1 MLSLEKDD
9 TNIETDLIS
18 RIQIELKS
26 SNTILNFIIY
36 DERVDPKFGNYEQQ
50 LLLKRYLF
58 LDHIWEQKNIKS
70 DLVKILLFNY
80 YQVKSQIPI
89 IKELKI
95 SNNWNQKDTQSPI
108 NNDDRCIK
116 SSNVKNN
123 EYNKYG
129 IPLGATLAEL
139 RGHQLGKLNLIAKK
153 KNENK
158 NDMKNKRDVI
168 DIEKNKMKSDI
179 TSKRKRCDSD
189 KTDDLLFVYPFDYN
203 IDEENKIT
211 QTFNELDGKSCLLQ
225 DGISIWTSP
234 VNSNGME
241 LSRKKVSMTNGN
253 GYITINKMDKER
265 IVTIPGVEYSMNH
278 WFNDVLVDFWMAW

>member
-1 MLSLEKDD
+1 MFSLKKDD
-9 TNIETDLIS
+9 ENIETDLIS

-80 YQVKSQIPI
+80 SQVKSQIPI

-108 NNDDRCIK
+108 NNDDRCII
-116 SSNVKNN
+116 SSNVKNV
-123 EYNKYG
+123 EYNNYG

-139 RGHQLGKLNLIAKK
+139 GGHQLGKLSLIAINNEKK
-153 KNENK
+153 
-158 NDMKNKRDVI
+158 
-168 DIEKNKMKSDI
+168 
-179 TSKRKRCDSD
+179 
-189 KTDDLLFVYPFDYN
+189 
-203 IDEENKIT
+203 
-211 QTFNELDGKSCLLQ
+211 
-225 DGISIWTSP
+225 
-234 VNSNGME
+234 
-241 LSRKKVSMTNGN
+241 
-253 GYITINKMDKER
+253 
-265 IVTIPGVEYSMNH
+265 
-278 WFNDVLVDFWMAW
+278 

>member
-18 RIQIELKS
+18 RLQIELKS
-26 SNTILNFIIY
+26 SNTIFNFIIY

-50 LLLKRYLF
+50 LLLNRYPF
-58 LDHIWEQKNIKS
+58 LDKIWEQNNIES
-70 DLVKILLFNY
+70 ALVKVLLINY
-80 YQVKSQIPI
+80 SQVKSQIPM
-89 IKELKI
+89 IKDLKI

-116 SSNVKNN
+116 SSNVKKV
-123 EYNKYG
+123 EYNDYG

-139 RGHQLGKLNLIAKK
+139 GGNQLGKLHLIAIN
-153 KNENK
+153 NEK
-158 NDMKNKRDVI
+158 QNDKKNKRVVI
-168 DIEKNKMKSDI
+168 DIEQNKMKSDI

-203 IDEENKIT
+203 IDEEYKIT

-265 IVTIPGVEYSMNH
+265 IVTIPGVEYSMDH
-278 WFNDVLVDFWMAW
+278 WFNDVLVDFWFFW

>member
-18 RIQIELKS
+18 RLQIELNS
-26 SNTILNFIIY
+26 SNTIFNFIIY
-36 DERVDPKFGNYEQQ
+36 DERVDPEFGNYEQQ
-50 LLLKRYLF
+50 LLLNRYPF
-58 LDHIWEQKNIKS
+58 LDKIWEQNNIES
-70 DLVKILLFNY
+70 ALVKVLLINY
-80 YQVKSQIPI
+80 SQVKSQIPM
-89 IKELKI
+89 IKDLKI

-116 SSNVKNN
+116 SSNVKNV

-139 RGHQLGKLNLIAKK
+139 RGHQLGKLILIAKN
-153 KNENK
+153 NEK
-158 NDMKNKRDVI
+158 QNDMKNKIVVI

-189 KTDDLLFVYPFDYN
+189 NTDDLLFVYPFDYN
-203 IDEENKIT
+203 IDEENEIT
-211 QTFNELDGKSCLLQ
+211 HTFNELDGKSCLLQ
-225 DGISIWTSP
+225 DGTSIWTSH
-234 VNSNGME
+234 VNPNGME

-253 GYITINKMDKER
+253 GYITINKIDKER

>member
-18 RIQIELKS
+18 RLQIELNS
-26 SNTILNFIIY
+26 SNTIFNFIIY
-36 DERVDPKFGNYEQQ
+36 DERVDPEFGNYEQQ
-50 LLLKRYLF
+50 LLLNRYPF
-58 LDHIWEQKNIKS
+58 LDKIWEQNNIES
-70 DLVKILLFNY
+70 ALVKVLLINY
-80 YQVKSQIPI
+80 SQVKSQIPM
-89 IKELKI
+89 IKDLKI

-116 SSNVKNN
+116 SSNVKKV
-123 EYNKYG
+123 EYNDYG

-139 RGHQLGKLNLIAKK
+139 GGNQLEKLRLIAIN
-153 KNENK
+153 NEK
-158 NDMKNKRDVI
+158 QNDKKNKRVVI
-168 DIEKNKMKSDI
+168 DIEQNKMKSDI

-203 IDEENKIT
+203 IDEEYKIT

>member
-18 RIQIELKS
+18 RLQIELNS
-26 SNTILNFIIY
+26 SNTIFNFIIY
-36 DERVDPKFGNYEQQ
+36 DERVDPEFGNYEQQ
-50 LLLKRYLF
+50 LLLNRYPF
-58 LDHIWEQKNIKS
+58 LDKIWEQNNIES
-70 DLVKILLFNY
+70 ALVKVLLINY
-80 YQVKSQIPI
+80 SQVKSQIPM
-89 IKELKI
+89 IKDLKI

-116 SSNVKNN
+116 SSNVKKV
-123 EYNKYG
+123 EYNDYG

-139 RGHQLGKLNLIAKK
+139 GGNQLEKLRLIAIN
-153 KNENK
+153 NEK
-158 NDMKNKRDVI
+158 QNDKKNKRVVI
-168 DIEKNKMKSDI
+168 DIEQNKMKSDI

-203 IDEENKIT
+203 IDEEYKIT

-278 WFNDVLVDFWMAW
+278 WFNDVLVDFWMVW

>member
-18 RIQIELKS
+18 RLQIELNS
-26 SNTILNFIIY
+26 SNTIFNFIIY
-36 DERVDPKFGNYEQQ
+36 DKRVDPQFGNYEQQ
-50 LLLKRYLF
+50 LLLNRYPF
-58 LDHIWEQKNIKS
+58 LDKIWEQNNIES
-70 DLVKILLFNY
+70 ALVKVLLINY
-80 YQVKSQIPI
+80 SQVKSQIPM
-89 IKELKI
+89 IKDLKI

-108 NNDDRCIK
+108 NNDDRCII
-116 SSNVKNN
+116 SSNVKNVG
-123 EYNKYG
+123 YNNYG

-139 RGHQLGKLNLIAKK
+139 GGNQLEKLRLIAIN
-153 KNENK
+153 NEK
-158 NDMKNKRDVI
+158 QNDKKNKRVVI
-168 DIEKNKMKSDI
+168 DIEQNKMKSDI

-203 IDEENKIT
+203 IDEEYKIT

-241 LSRKKVSMTNGN
+241 LSRKKVSMINWN
-253 GYITINKMDKER
+253 GYTTINKMDKER
-265 IVTIPGVEYSMNH
+265 IVTIPGVEYSMSH

>member
-1 MLSLEKDD
+1 MIKD
-9 TNIETDLIS
+9 
-18 RIQIELKS
+18 
-26 SNTILNFIIY
+26 
-36 DERVDPKFGNYEQQ
+36 
-50 LLLKRYLF
+50 
-58 LDHIWEQKNIKS
+58 
-70 DLVKILLFNY
+70 
-80 YQVKSQIPI
+80 
-89 IKELKI
+89 LKI

-116 SSNVKNN
+116 SSNVKKV
-123 EYNKYG
+123 EYNDYG

-139 RGHQLGKLNLIAKK
+139 GGNQLEKLRLIAIN
-153 KNENK
+153 NEK
-158 NDMKNKRDVI
+158 QNDKKNKRVVI
-168 DIEKNKMKSDI
+168 DIEQNKMKSDI

-203 IDEENKIT
+203 IDEEYKIT

-241 LSRKKVSMTNGN
+241 LSRKKVSMINWN
-253 GYITINKMDKER
+253 GYTTINKMDKER
-265 IVTIPGVEYSMNH
+265 IVTIPGVEYSMSH

>member
-18 RIQIELKS
+18 RLQIELNS
-26 SNTILNFIIY
+26 SNTIFNFIIY
-36 DERVDPKFGNYEQQ
+36 DKRVDPEFGNYEQQ

-58 LDHIWEQKNIKS
+58 LDHIWEQENIKS
-70 DLVKILLFNY
+70 DLVNILLFNY
-80 YQVKSQIPI
+80 YKVKSQIPI

-108 NNDDRCIK
+108 TNDDRYIM
-116 SSNVKNN
+116 SSNVKNV
-123 EYNKYG
+123 EYNNYG
-129 IPLGATLAEL
+129 MPLGATLAEL
-139 RGHQLGKLNLIAKK
+139 GGHQLGKLRLIAIN
-153 KNENK
+153 NEK
-158 NDMKNKRDVI
+158 QNDKKNKRVVI
-168 DIEKNKMKSDI
+168 DIEQNKMKSDI

-203 IDEENKIT
+203 IDEEYKIT

-241 LSRKKVSMTNGN
+241 LSRKKVSMP
-253 GYITINKMDKER
+253 YITINKMDKKR

>member
-1 MLSLEKDD
+1 MFSLKIDD
-9 TNIETDLIS
+9 KNIETDLIS

-36 DERVDPKFGNYEQQ
+36 DERVNPKFGNYEQQ

-116 SSNVKNN
+116 SSNVKNV

-139 RGHQLGKLNLIAKK
+139 RGHQLGKLILIAKN
-153 KNENK
+153 NEKQNAFFFLWIFK
-158 NDMKNKRDVI
+158 VCYINIYFVLCNIFRIICSTILLIMIGVI
-168 DIEKNKMKSDI
+168 MNNYLTIAIK
-179 TSKRKRCDSD
+179 
-189 KTDDLLFVYPFDYN
+189 LLFN
-203 IDEENKIT
+203 IT
-211 QTFNELDGKSCLLQ
+211 TLF
-225 DGISIWTSP
+225 
-234 VNSNGME
+234 
-241 LSRKKVSMTNGN
+241 
-253 GYITINKMDKER
+253 
-265 IVTIPGVEYSMNH
+265 
-278 WFNDVLVDFWMAW
+278 

>member
-1 MLSLEKDD
+1 
-9 TNIETDLIS
+9 
-18 RIQIELKS
+18 
-26 SNTILNFIIY
+26 
-36 DERVDPKFGNYEQQ
+36 
-50 LLLKRYLF
+50 
-58 LDHIWEQKNIKS
+58 
-70 DLVKILLFNY
+70 
-80 YQVKSQIPI
+80 
-89 IKELKI
+89 
-95 SNNWNQKDTQSPI
+95 
-108 NNDDRCIK
+108 
-116 SSNVKNN
+116 
-123 EYNKYG
+123 
-129 IPLGATLAEL
+129 
-139 RGHQLGKLNLIAKK
+139 
-153 KNENK
+153 
-158 NDMKNKRDVI
+158 MKNKRVVI

-203 IDEENKIT
+203 IDEEYKIT

-278 WFNDVLVDFWMAW
+278 WFNDVLVDFWIFW

>member
-18 RIQIELKS
+18 RLQIELNS
-26 SNTILNFIIY
+26 SNTIFNFIIY
-36 DERVDPKFGNYEQQ
+36 DKRVDPEFGNYEQQ
-50 LLLKRYLF
+50 LLLNRYPF
-58 LDHIWEQKNIKS
+58 LDKIWEQNNIES
-70 DLVKILLFNY
+70 ALVKVLLINY
-80 YQVKSQIPI
+80 SQVKSQIPM
-89 IKELKI
+89 IKDLKI

-116 SSNVKNN
+116 SSNVKKV
-123 EYNKYG
+123 EYNDYG

-139 RGHQLGKLNLIAKK
+139 GGNQLEKLRLIAIN
-153 KNENK
+153 NEK
-158 NDMKNKRDVI
+158 QNDKKNKRVVI
-168 DIEKNKMKSDI
+168 DIEQNKMKSDI

-203 IDEENKIT
+203 IDEEYKIT

-265 IVTIPGVEYSMNH
+265 IITIPGVEYSMDH
-278 WFNDVLVDFWMAW
+278 WFNDVLVDFWIFW